1 MQRLI
6 DQTKRLAPQTKI
18 LVISPITLGEKV
30 WQEGYDPEFSRESV
44 EVSKG
49 LAAEYEKMMS
59 FVNTFSSF
67 LPANGVVTFLEDE
80 NDQQKFSFQLRND
93 IDKII

>member
-1 MQRLI
+1 MADLLILMLGTNDCKTICQASAQVIASGMDRLI
-6 DQTKRLAPQTKI
+6 DQAKRLAPQTKI

-49 LAAEYEKMMS
+49 LAAEYEK
-59 FVNTFSSF
+59 
-67 LPANGVVTFLEDE
+67 LI
-80 NDQQKFSFQLRND
+80 Q
-93 IDKII
+93 II

>member
-1 MQRLI
+1 MADLLILMLGTNDCKTIFKASAQVIASGMERLI
-6 DQTKRLAPQTKI
+6 DQAQRIAPQTKI

-49 LAAEYEKMMS
+49 LAAEYEK
-59 FVNTFSSF
+59 
-67 LPANGVVTFLEDE
+67 LI
-80 NDQQKFSFQLRND
+80 Q
-93 IDKII
+93 II

>member
-1 MQRLI
+1 MEHAVADLLILMLGTNDCKTIFKAFAQLIASGMQRLI

-49 LAAEYEKMMS
+49 LAAEYEK
-59 FVNTFSSF
+59 
-67 LPANGVVTFLEDE
+67 LI
-80 NDQQKFSFQLRND
+80 Q
-93 IDKII
+93 II